1 MDAEYE
7 EFFGE
12 IKEQLEQI
20 KDIVVK
26 YGFQQEFAMAYI
38 GGLYTVQEDGSHKF
52 AAQVDYLI
60 ADEDELDEML
70 SASLDLYRLSD
81 EGMTADQNAS
91 VPASLDDTQ
100 DWDSDD
106 WMRFINKNTKGDV

>member
-1 MDAEYE
+1 
-7 EFFGE
+7 
-12 IKEQLEQI
+12 
-20 KDIVVK
+20 
-26 YGFQQEFAMAYI
+26 
-38 GGLYTVQEDGSHKF
+38 
-52 AAQVDYLI
+52 
-60 ADEDELDEML
+60 ML